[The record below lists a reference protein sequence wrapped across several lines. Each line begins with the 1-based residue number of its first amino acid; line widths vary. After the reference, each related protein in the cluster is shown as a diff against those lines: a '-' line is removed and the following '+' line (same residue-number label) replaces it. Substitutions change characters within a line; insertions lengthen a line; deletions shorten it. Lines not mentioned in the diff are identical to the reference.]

1 MTDETNIPVRQT
13 VDPVR
18 RVVVVGAGIAGLTVG
33 YYLNKMGYDV
43 RVYERAKAVG
53 GMLRTSWQED
63 SYLIE
68 LGPQPYF
75 ISGEHL
81 ASLSRELSLDRLELR
96 DTVQDRFIYWGG
108 ALRRVP
114 TGPLSLAGTR
124 LLTIGGRTRALVE
137 PLVRSK
143 SFEGETVADFVRRRA
158 GQEVLDALVNPLIT
172 SAWKGD
178 PEQLEIK
185 SCLPKAC
192 DLEDRYGS
200 VVRGLSR
207 ERGSLRAGEIMS
219 YRWGMGTLSAR
230 LEEVLRR
237 KTRLGWTIE
246 GVTLD
251 QEGRLFVTTA
261 DPDRRSEA
269 DAVVV
274 ATGAQSAGK
283 IVEKLAP
290 TASQFFNAVP
300 YCPLVVVHMAFDRS
314 AVGGAIRGREVLVP
328 RAAQIRLLGT
338 VFTSEIFPGRAPER
352 KVLLTNFIGG
362 ATDVQAM
369 DLDDAEVIKEV
380 RRGLYAVTGI
390 TAKPTFVKVVRLVR
404 AIPQYTVGHLRA
416 ICEVERELEKVPG
429 VFITGNYFSGVSVS
443 DTIGHARK
451 TAEDVRAWLR
461 RPRIRTLG
469 SFSSEHS

>member
-1 MTDETNIPVRQT
+1 MTDEINIPVRQAD
-13 VDPVR
+13 DPVR
-18 RVVVVGAGIAGLTVG
+18 RVVVVGAGIAGLSVA

-43 RVYERAKAVG
+43 RVYGRAKAVG
-53 GMLRTSWQED
+53 GAIRTSWQED

-75 ISGEHL
+75 TSGEHL

-96 DTVQDRFIYWGG
+96 GTVQDRLIYWDG

-114 TGPLSLAGTR
+114 TGPLSLIGTR
-124 LLTIGGRTRALVE
+124 LLTVAGRTRALVE

-158 GQEVLDALVNPLIT
+158 GQEVLDALINPLIT
-172 SAWKGD
+172 STWKGD

-185 SCLPKAC
+185 SCLPRAY

-230 LEEVLRR
+230 LEEALRR
-237 KTRLGWTIE
+237 KIRLGWAIE
-246 GVTLD
+246 SITLD
-251 QEGRLFVTTA
+251 QDGRLFVTAA

-269 DAVVV
+269 DAVVI
-274 ATGAQSAGK
+274 ATGAQTAGK
-283 IVEKLAP
+283 LIEKLAP
-290 TASQFFNAVP
+290 ASSGILGTMP
-300 YCPLVVVHMAFDRS
+300 YCPLVVVHMAFDRN
-314 AVGGAIRGREVLVP
+314 AVRGAMRGCEVLVP

-338 VFTSEIFPGRAPER
+338 VFTSETFSGRAPER
-352 KVLLTNFIGG
+352 KALLTNFIGG

-390 TAKPTFVKVVRLVR
+390 TAKPTFVKVVRLIR
-404 AIPQYTVGHLRA
+404 AIPQYTVGHLKSVYE
-416 ICEVERELEKVPG
+416 IERELDKVPG